1 LRIIAGEV
9 KGRRLVAPPGLH
21 TRPTADRVREA
32 MFSVLAGYMAGARVL
47 DAFAGSGA
55 LGLEAL
61 SRGAASALFIE
72 RDTAAQKALRRNIEN
87 CRLPG
92 AEILCGD
99 AARLMRAL
107 PPRQFDMVFLD
118 PPYNQGLMNTAL
130 SIIISADLLACDGLV
145 VAESA
150 AKNSEF
156 VLPPQLESFKYSVY
170 GDTALYYCRKSVI
183 NKERGE

>member
-1 LRIIAGEV
+1 MRIIAGEA
-9 KGRRLVAPPGLH
+9 KGRRLAAPPGLY

-32 MFSVLAGYMAGARVL
+32 LFSVLAMQVADARVL

-72 RDTAAQKALRRNIEN
+72 RDTAAQKALRRNIEY

-92 AEILCGD
+92 AEVLRGD
-99 AARLMRAL
+99 AARLLRAL
-107 PPRQFDMVFLD
+107 PPRQFEIIFLD
-118 PPYNQGLMNTAL
+118 PPYNQGLLNTAL
-130 SIIISADLLACDGLV
+130 SLVVSAGLLAQDGVV

-156 VLPPQLESFKYSVY
+156 ILPSQLENYKYSVY
-170 GDTALYYCRKSVI
+170 GDTALYYCRAA
-183 NKERGE
+183 RA